1 MSAAGT
7 ESGSVGHLRSAL
19 WAGKGH
25 GLGNRCRAPY
35 QNARVTGKPKRHFR
49 IDLDGREE
57 YCFEQIG
64 GCAAGI
70 AFVVRR
76 ATEYVLWGLWQQHR
90 NGRPILPGMRSGSIG
105 DPCLAD
111 ALARKS
117 GRLTG
122 RGWAIA
128 GLVLGYAG
136 VAATI
141 AVIVAVFLF
150 RQNAPTATLNQQM
163 GTETSAVAA
172 VRTLN
177 TAEIA
182 YAQAHPDLGY
192 TCSLSELAG
201 SWGVSGELAGGQKNG
216 YVFKV
221 QGCSPAKTN
230 GPIAK
235 YQVVAY
241 PAAQHIGANPAFCS
255 NESDVIK
262 IARNGSPQDC
272 LNIGV
277 DLSDN
282 EINHPQGWSKT
293 SSIETAHP

>member
-1 MSAAGT
+1 MFCGACGNNIATDDRFCPVCGQEVSAIPASPMPSLGSPPPVIGIFPET
-7 ESGSVGHLRSAL
+7 SGKAIGSLISGIFFFFVPFSIVAIIFGHLSLSEIRRSA
-19 WAGKGH
+19 
-25 GLGNRCRAPY
+25 
-35 QNARVTGKPKRHFR
+35 
-49 IDLDGREE
+49 
-57 YCFEQIG
+57 
-64 GCAAGI
+64 
-70 AFVVRR
+70 
-76 ATEYVLWGLWQQHR
+76 
-90 NGRPILPGMRSGSIG
+90 
-105 DPCLAD
+105 
-111 ALARKS
+111 